1 MLRKRFRPSS
11 REEKDMFLKRLDIIG
26 FKSFADRIGVD
37 FVQGVTAVVG
47 PNGSGKSNI
56 TDAIRWVLGE
66 QSAKSL
72 RGSKM
77 EDIIFAG
84 SDTRKPLNYAEVTLT
99 LDNQD
104 EGLSIDYNE
113 VSVTRRVTRS
123 GDSEFLINKQ
133 PCRLKDI
140 IDLFMDSGLGRE
152 AFSIISQGKVEEI
165 LNSKAEDRR
174 TIFEEAAGVLKYKN
188 RKKKAEAKLVETQDN
203 LNRVNDILHE
213 LEGQVEPLM
222 IQASMAKDYL
232 EKKEELEKI
241 EVALTVYD
249 IEDLHQKWTLFSEQL
264 SEHQEEEIKLSAKL
278 QVKEAKIEETRDH
291 IAALDESITDLQN
304 VLLHA
309 SEELEKLEGRKEV
322 LKERK
327 KNASQNRAQLEKN
340 INELTDKILS
350 LQTNREIQVELV
362 NKLTEQVNSLQFQLK
377 EKQEK
382 LALYTE
388 NIDEKIESLKSE
400 YIELL
405 NDQAGAKNELKYI
418 DQQLEQQEIKG
429 SRLDSENVKFIE
441 ERQIVKKKSVQVQT
455 ALAEVQKNLSDQV
468 TSFREKQRNLENVK
482 NNYQK
487 QEKTLYQAYQILQQA
502 KSRKEMLEEMEEDYS
517 GFFQGVKEV
526 LKARGKKLQ
535 GIEGAVAELVTVPK
549 EYETALET
557 ALGGALQHIVVDT
570 EQNARMAIQFLK
582 QNSFG
587 RATFLP
593 LSVIKGRLLS
603 SSQKDSIQN
612 HPSLVGTAVDL
623 VSFEPKYSEVISN
636 LLGNVVITKDLK
648 GANELAKILQYR
660 CRMVTLD
667 GDIVNPGGSMTGGAQ
682 KQKTSSLLTRKG
694 ELEDLKEKLVKM
706 SEQTINLENRVKSLK
721 EDVKTNE
728 HELEVMR
735 KLGEEL
741 RQEEQ
746 TLKGDLRE
754 AEFEAKNINDRLKIY
769 DLEKGHL
776 IEDQKEKTNRK
787 TELNEAIASFKEKL
801 ASLDVQIAKLTE
813 QKTNNISSKDTLT
826 KEITD
831 LKVEFAAKNEQFV
844 NTKERFTL
852 LTEEL
857 NESQDRLTLYKEDLM
872 LLSSEMEGSSSG
884 EVQLE
889 VAAKRKQQDKEET
902 ISLISSRRQERLQMH
917 STLEDAE
924 IEAKELKRLHRGM
937 VEVLKDEEVKINRL
951 DVELENKLAHLRE
964 EYLLSFDGAK
974 EQYPLTLP
982 VEEARKKVKLI
993 KLAIEELG
1001 SVNIGAIEE
1010 YDRVSE
1016 RYEFLNEQKND
1027 LQEAKDTLYQ
1037 VIDEMDSEMKKRFEQ
1052 TFNGIREHFEPVF
1065 RALFGG
1071 GRADLKLTNPE
1082 DLLNTGVEIVAQ
1094 PPGKKLQN
1102 LGLLS
1107 GGERALTAIALLFSI
1122 LKVRPVPFCILDEVE
1137 AALDEANVF
1146 RFSQYLKRFSSE
1158 TQFIVITHRKGT
1170 MEEADV
1176 LYGVTMQESG
1186 VSKLVSVRLEDTKEL
1201 VET

>member
-1 MLRKRFRPSS
+1 
-11 REEKDMFLKRLDIIG
+11 MFLKRLDIIG
-26 FKSFADRIGVD
+26 FKSFAERIGVD

-84 SDTRKPLNYAEVTLT
+84 SDSRKPLNYAEVTLT

-104 EGLSIDYNE
+104 EGLAIDYNE
-113 VSVTRRVTRS
+113 VSVTRRVTRA
-123 GDSEFLINKQ
+123 GDSEYLINKQ

-203 LNRVNDILHE
+203 LNRVNDILYE
-213 LEGQVEPLM
+213 LEGQVEPLK
-222 IQASMAKDYL
+222 IQASLAKDYL
-232 EKKEELEKI
+232 EKKEELEQI

-249 IEDLHQKWTLFSEQL
+249 IEDLHLKWTHLSEQL
-264 SEHQEEEIKLSAKL
+264 AEHQQEEIKLSAQL

-309 SEELEKLEGRKEV
+309 SEELEKLEGRKDV

-327 KNASQNRAQLEKN
+327 KNASQNRAQLEKS
-340 INELTDKILS
+340 IAELTDKISHLKRNKEN
-350 LQTNREIQVELV
+350 QADLV
-362 NKLTEQVNSLQFQLK
+362 DKLTDQVNTLQSQLK
-377 EKQEK
+377 DKQGK
-382 LALYTE
+382 LALFTE
-388 NIDEKIESLKSE
+388 NIEEKIETLKSE

-418 DQQLEQQEIKG
+418 DQQLEQQETKS
-429 SRLDSENVKFIE
+429 SRLDSENVKFLE
-441 ERQIVKKKSVQVQT
+441 ERQIAHNKMLQVQT
-455 ALAEVQKNLSDQV
+455 ALEEVQKSLSNQV
-468 TSFREKQRNLENVK
+468 TSFREKQRKLENVQ

-526 LKARGKKLQ
+526 LKARGKKLH

-549 EYETALET
+549 EYGTALET

-570 EQNARMAIQFLK
+570 EQNARIAIQFLK

-603 SSQKDSIQN
+603 SSQLSSIQN
-612 HPSLVGTAVDL
+612 HPSLVGSAVDL
-623 VSFEPKYSEVISN
+623 VSFDPKYSEVISN

-694 ELEDLKEKLVKM
+694 ELEELKEKLIIM
-706 SEQTINLENRVKSLK
+706 SEKTSSLESHVKALK
-721 EDVKTNE
+721 EDVKT
-728 HELEVMR
+728 HELELETMR
-735 KLGEEL
+735 RFGEEL
-741 RQEEQ
+741 RQQEQ

-769 DLEKGHL
+769 DLEKGQL
-776 IEDQKEKTNRK
+776 AEEQKTIVTRKAELKEAIDSYKEK
-787 TELNEAIASFKEKL
+787 IAF
-801 ASLDVQIAKLTE
+801 LDVQIAKLTE
-813 QKTNNISSKDTLT
+813 QKTNDISSKETLT

-844 NTKERFTL
+844 NARERL
-852 LTEEL
+852 AMIVEEL
-857 NESQDRLTLYKEDLM
+857 NESQGRFTLYKEDLM
-872 LLSSEMEGSSSG
+872 LLTSEMEGSTSG
-884 EVQLE
+884 EEQLE
-889 VAAKRKQQDKEET
+889 AAAKRKQQDKEET

-917 STLEDAE
+917 AALEDAE
-924 IEAKELKRLHRGM
+924 IEAKEIKRLHKGM

-951 DVELENKLAHLRE
+951 DVELETKLAHLRE
-964 EYLLSFDGAK
+964 EYLLSFEGAK
-974 EQYPLTLP
+974 EQYPLGLP

-993 KLAIEELG
+993 KLAIDELG

-1010 YDRVSE
+1010 YERVSE

-1037 VIDEMDSEMKKRFEQ
+1037 VIDEMDTEMKKRFEQ
-1052 TFNGIREHFEPVF
+1052 TFYGIREQFEPVF

-1071 GRADLKLTNPE
+1071 GRADLRLTHPD

-1176 LYGVTMQESG
+1176 LYGITMQESG

>member
-1 MLRKRFRPSS
+1 
-11 REEKDMFLKRLDIIG
+11 MFLKRLDIIG
-26 FKSFADRIGVD
+26 FKSFADRIGVE
-37 FVQGVTAVVG
+37 FVPGVTAVVG

-84 SDTRKPLNYAEVTLT
+84 SDSRKALNYAEVTLT

-104 EGLSIDYNE
+104 QGLSIDYNE
-113 VSVTRRVTRS
+113 VSVTRRVSRS
-123 GDSEFLINKQ
+123 GESDFLINKQ
-133 PCRLKDI
+133 ACRLKDI
-140 IDLFMDSGLGRE
+140 IDLFMDSGLGKE

-188 RKKKAEAKLVETQDN
+188 RKKKAEAKLLETQEN

-213 LEGQVEPLM
+213 LEGQVEPLK
-222 IQASMAKDYL
+222 IQSSMAKDFL

-241 EVALTVYD
+241 EVALTVYE
-249 IEDLHQKWTLFSEQL
+249 IEDLHQKWEKL
-264 SEHQEEEIKLSAKL
+264 SVLIGEHQQEELKLSAQAQK
-278 QVKEAKIEETRDH
+278 KEAKIEETRDH
-291 IAALDESITDLQN
+291 LTALDESVSDLQN

-327 KNASQNRAQLEKN
+327 KNASQNKEQLEKN
-340 INELTDKILS
+340 IYELTEKIRL
-350 LQTNREIQVELV
+350 LKNNRDTQAEAVKVLGEQA
-362 NKLTEQVNSLQFQLK
+362 NKLQVLLK

-382 LALYTE
+382 LQLYSE
-388 NIDEKIESLKSE
+388 NMDEKIDSLKSE

-418 DQQLEQQEIKG
+418 EQQLESQERK
-429 SRLDSENVKFIE
+429 STRLDTENDKFIQ
-441 ERQIVKKKSVQVQT
+441 ERQNAQNKKAHIQLALEGIQQRLAQQVIT
-455 ALAEVQKNLSDQV
+455 
-468 TSFREKQRNLENVK
+468 FREQQRKLETLK
-482 NNYQK
+482 TNYEK
-487 QEKTLYQAYQILQQA
+487 QEKTLYQAYQLLQQA
-502 KSRKEMLEEMEEDYS
+502 KSRKEMLEELEEDYS

-526 LKARGKKLQ
+526 LKARGKNLN

-557 ALGGALQHIVVDT
+557 AFGGALQHIVVDN
-570 EQNARMAIQFLK
+570 EQNARMAIQYLK

-593 LSVIKGRLLS
+593 LSVIKGRPLS
-603 SSQKDSIQN
+603 AAQLSTIQN
-612 HPSLVGTAVDL
+612 HPSLIGTAVSL
-623 VSFEPKYSEVISN
+623 VKFEQKYSEIMNN

-660 CRMVTLD
+660 VRLVTID
-667 GDIVNPGGSMTGGAQ
+667 GDIVNPGGSMTGGAI

-694 ELEDLKEKLVKM
+694 ELEDLKEKLVIMNDKTA
-706 SEQTINLENRVKSLK
+706 SLETKVKSLK
-721 EDVKTNE
+721 EDVQKEESQQENMRKDGE
-728 HELEVMR
+728 KLRLEEQALKGELHHSELE
-735 KLGEEL
+735 E
-741 RQEEQ
+741 
-746 TLKGDLRE
+746 
-754 AEFEAKNINDRLKIY
+754 KNINDRLAIY
-769 DLEKGHL
+769 DLEKGQFSEEQETL
-776 IEDQKEKTNRK
+776 VKRKLELSNAMEIYKED
-787 TELNEAIASFKEKL
+787 IAV
-801 ASLDVQIAKLTE
+801 LDGQIVKLTE
-813 QKTNNISSKDTLT
+813 QKTSDLTSKEVLINEIS
-826 KEITD
+826 D
-831 LKVEFAAKNEQFV
+831 LKVEFASKNEQFL
-844 NTKERFTL
+844 NTKERYRL
-852 LTEEL
+852 L
-857 NESQDRLTLYKEDLM
+857 KEDLAESGQRLSIFTEDLQ
-872 LLSSEMEGSSSG
+872 LLSSEMTTSSSG
-884 EVQLE
+884 EEQLE
-889 VAAKRKQQDKEET
+889 AAAKRKQQDKEET
-902 ISLISSRRQERLQMH
+902 IKLISSRRQERLELQG
-917 STLEDAE
+917 TLEDAE
-924 IEAKELKRLHRGM
+924 LEAKELKRLHKGM

-951 DVELENKLAHLRE
+951 DVELENRLAQLRE
-964 EYLLSFDGAK
+964 EYLLSFEGAK
-974 EQYPLTLP
+974 EQFPLTIS

-993 KLAIEELG
+993 KLAIDELG
-1001 SVNIGAIEE
+1001 NVNLGAIEE
-1010 YDRVSE
+1010 YERVFE
-1016 RYEFLNEQKND
+1016 RYEFLNEQRND
-1027 LQEAKDTLYQ
+1027 LQEAKDTLFQ
-1037 VIDEMDSEMKKRFEQ
+1037 VIEEMDAEMKKRFQQ
-1052 TFNGIREHFEPVF
+1052 TFEGIREHFEPVF

-1071 GRADLKLTNPE
+1071 GRADLRLTEPE

-1137 AALDEANVF
+1137 AALDEANVH
-1146 RFSQYLKRFSSE
+1146 RFSQYLKRYSTE

-1186 VSKLVSVRLEDTKEL
+1186 VSKLVSVRLENTKEL
-1201 VET
+1201 IES

>member
-1 MLRKRFRPSS
+1 
-11 REEKDMFLKRLDIIG
+11 MFLKRLDIIG

-84 SDTRKPLNYAEVTLT
+84 SDTRKPLNFAEVTLT

-140 IDLFMDSGLGRE
+140 IELFMDSGLGRE

-213 LEGQVEPLM
+213 LEGQVEPLK

-249 IEDLHQKWTLFSEQL
+249 IEDLHQKWEKL
-264 SEHQEEEIKLSAKL
+264 SALLAEHQEEEIKLSAQL
-278 QVKEAKIEETRDH
+278 QLKEAKIEETRDH

-327 KNASQNRAQLEKN
+327 KNASQNRGQLEKN
-340 INELTDKILS
+340 IAELTDKITQLKS
-350 LQTNREIQVELV
+350 NRDIQANLV
-362 NKLTEQVNSLQFQLK
+362 NKLTEQVNFLLKQLK
-377 EKQEK
+377 EKQDK
-382 LALYTE
+382 VALFTE

-405 NDQAGAKNELKYI
+405 NEQAGAKNELKYI
-418 DQQLEQQEIKG
+418 DQQLEQQEAKS
-429 SRLDSENVKFIE
+429 SRLDSENVKFLE
-441 ERQIVKKKSVQVQT
+441 ERQAAQKKMIQIQT
-455 ALAEVQKNLSDQV
+455 ALEEVQKKLADQV
-468 TSFREKQRNLENVK
+468 LNFREKQRKLENAK

-502 KSRKEMLEEMEEDYS
+502 KSRKELLEELQEDYS

-570 EQNARMAIQFLK
+570 EQNARVAIQYLK

-603 SSQKDSIQN
+603 SSQLSAIQN
-612 HPSLVGTAVDL
+612 HPSLVGSAVEL
-623 VSFEPKYSEVISN
+623 VSFDSKYAEVISN

-660 CRMVTLD
+660 CRLVTLD

-694 ELEDLKEKLVKM
+694 ELEELKEKLIVMNEKTSRLEEVVK
-706 SEQTINLENRVKSLK
+706 TLK
-721 EDVKTNE
+721 EDVKTL
-728 HELEVMR
+728 ELELESIR
-735 KLGEEL
+735 KYGEEI
-741 RQEEQ
+741 RGEEQ
-746 TLKGDLRE
+746 TLKGDIRE
-754 AEFEAKNINDRLKIY
+754 AEFEAKNINDRLTIY
-769 DLEKGHL
+769 DLEKGQFIEEQKTFKTRKSEL
-776 IEDQKEKTNRK
+776 I
-787 TELNEAIASFKEKL
+787 EAIASFKVQI
-801 ASLDVQIAKLTE
+801 ASLDSEIVKLTE
-813 QKTNNISSKDTLT
+813 QKTNDNSSKETLT
-826 KEITD
+826 TEITE
-831 LKVEFAAKNEQFV
+831 LKIEYAAKNEQFV
-844 NTKERFTL
+844 NTKERL
-852 LTEEL
+852 ALIVEELTESE
-857 NESQDRLTLYKEDLM
+857 ERLSLYKEDLM
-872 LLSSEMEGSSSG
+872 LLTSEMEGSTSG
-884 EVQLE
+884 EEQLE
-889 VAAKRKQQDKEET
+889 AAAKRKQLDKENT
-902 ISLISSRRQERLQMH
+902 ISLISSRRQERLNMH
-917 STLEDAE
+917 SALEDAE
-924 IEAKELKRLHRGM
+924 IEAKEIKRLHKGM

-964 EYLLSFDGAK
+964 EYLLSFEGAK

-982 VEEARKKVKLI
+982 LEEARKKVKLI
-993 KLAIEELG
+993 KLAIDELG

-1010 YDRVSE
+1010 YERVSE

-1037 VIDEMDSEMKKRFEQ
+1037 VIDEMDIEMKKRFEV
-1052 TFNGIREHFEPVF
+1052 TFYGIREHFEPVF

-1146 RFSQYLKRFSSE
+1146 RFSQYLKRFSVE

>member
-1 MLRKRFRPSS
+1 
-11 REEKDMFLKRLDIIG
+11 MFLKRLDIIG
-26 FKSFADRIGVD
+26 FKSFADRIGID

-84 SDTRKPLNYAEVTLT
+84 SDSRKPLNYAEVTLT
-99 LDNQD
+99 LDNQN
-104 EGLSIDYNE
+104 EGLAIDYNE
-113 VSVTRRVTRS
+113 VSVTRRVTRA

-188 RKKKAEAKLVETQDN
+188 RKKKAEVKLVETQDN

-213 LEGQVEPLM
+213 LEGQVEPLK

-232 EKKEELEKI
+232 EKKEELEKF
-241 EVALTVYD
+241 EVSLTVYD
-249 IEDLHQKWTLFSEQL
+249 IEDLHQKWEKLSTQLTEHQQEEIQL
-264 SEHQEEEIKLSAKL
+264 SAQL
-278 QVKEAKIEETRDH
+278 QVREAKIEETRDH
-291 IAALDESITDLQN
+291 IAGLDNSITDLQN
-304 VLLHA
+304 ALLYA

-327 KNASQNRAQLEKN
+327 KNASQNRAQLEKS
-340 INELTDKILS
+340 IAELTDKITQLKS
-350 LQTNREIQVELV
+350 NRGIQTNLV
-362 NKLTEQVNSLQFQLK
+362 KKLTEQVNDLLKQLK
-377 EKQEK
+377 EKQAK
-382 LALYTE
+382 AALFTE
-388 NIDEKIESLKSE
+388 NIEEKIESLKSE

-405 NDQAGAKNELKYI
+405 NEQAGAKNELKYV
-418 DQQLEQQEIKG
+418 DQQLEQQATKS
-429 SRLDSENVKFIE
+429 SRLDSENVKFLE
-441 ERQIVKKKSVQVQT
+441 ERKVAQKKTLQIQT
-455 ALAEVQKNLSDQV
+455 SLEEVQEKLADQV
-468 TSFREKQRNLENVK
+468 LQFREKQRKLENAK
-482 NNYQK
+482 NHYQK
-487 QEKTLYQAYQILQQA
+487 QETTLYQAYQILQQA
-502 KSRKEMLEEMEEDYS
+502 KSRKDMLEELEEDYS

-526 LKARGKKLQ
+526 LKARAKRLH
-535 GIEGAVAELVTVPK
+535 GIEGAVAELITVPK

-557 ALGGALQHIVVDT
+557 ALGGTLQHIVVDT
-570 EQNARMAIQFLK
+570 EENARIAIQFLK

-593 LSVIKGRLLS
+593 ISVIKGRSLA
-603 SSQKDSIQN
+603 SSQLLSIQN
-612 HPSLVGTAVDL
+612 HPSLIGCAVEL
-623 VSFEPKYSEVISN
+623 VSFDSKYAEVIRN
-636 LLGNVVITKDLK
+636 LLGNVIITKDLK

-660 CRMVTLD
+660 CRIVTLD

-682 KQKTSSLLTRKG
+682 KQKSSSLLTRKG
-694 ELEDLKEKLVKM
+694 ELEELKGKLIVM
-706 SEQTINLENRVKSLK
+706 SNQASSLETHVKSLK
-721 EDVKTNE
+721 EEIKTQE
-728 HELEVMR
+728 QELETMR

-741 RQEEQ
+741 RLDEQ
-746 TLKGDLRE
+746 ALKGDLRE
-754 AEFEAKNINDRLKIY
+754 AEFEAKNINDRLTIY
-769 DLEKGHL
+769 DLEKGQF
-776 IEDQKEKTNRK
+776 IEEQQSLTKRK
-787 TELNEAIASFKEKL
+787 GELVAAIASFKVDIS
-801 ASLDVQIAKLTE
+801 SLDSQIAKLTE
-813 QKTNNISSKDTLT
+813 QKTLDNSTKETLT

-831 LKVEFAAKNEQFV
+831 LKVEFAAKNAQFV
-844 NTKERFTL
+844 NTKERFAL
-852 LTEEL
+852 VDEELTESE
-857 NESQDRLTLYKEDLM
+857 ERLALYTEDLM
-872 LLSSEMEGSSSG
+872 LLTSEMEGSTSG
-884 EVQLE
+884 EEQLAA
-889 VAAKRKQQDKEET
+889 AAKQKLQDKEDT
-902 ISLISSRRQERLQMH
+902 IALISARRQERLNLL
-917 STLEDAE
+917 SSLETAE
-924 IEAKELKRLHRGM
+924 VEAKEIKRLHKGM

-993 KLAIEELG
+993 KLAIDELG

-1010 YDRVSE
+1010 YERVSE
-1016 RYEFLNEQKND
+1016 RYEFLNEQKTD

-1037 VIDEMDSEMKKRFEQ
+1037 VIDEMDTEMKKRFEQ
-1052 TFNGIREHFEPVF
+1052 TFTGIREHFEPVF

-1146 RFSQYLKRFSSE
+1146 RFSQYLKKFSVE

-1176 LYGVTMQESG
+1176 LYGVTMPESG
-1186 VSKLVSVRLEDTKEL
+1186 VSKLVSVRLEETKEL

>member
-1 MLRKRFRPSS
+1 MY
-11 REEKDMFLKRLDIIG
+11 LKRLDIIG
-26 FKSFADRIGVD
+26 FKSFAERIGVD
-37 FVQGVTAVVG
+37 FVPGVTAVVG

-104 EGLSIDYNE
+104 ERLAIDYNE

-188 RKKKAEAKLVETQDN
+188 RKKKAEVKLSETQEN

-213 LEGQVEPLM
+213 LESQVEPLK
-222 IQASMAKDYL
+222 IQASIAKDYL

-249 IEDLHQKWTLFSEQL
+249 IEDLHQKWESLSHQL
-264 SEHQEEEIKLSAKL
+264 EVHQQEEINLASTL
-278 QVKEAKIEETRDH
+278 QIKEAKIEETRDH
-291 IAALDESITDLQN
+291 IAALDESINDLQN
-304 VLLHA
+304 VLLYA

-327 KNASQNRAQLEKN
+327 KNASQNRVQLEKN
-340 INELTDKILS
+340 IAEFTEKINQLKG
-350 LQTNREIQVELV
+350 NRESQEELFDQLK
-362 NKLTEQVNSLQFQLK
+362 NQVNALQDLLK

-382 LALYTE
+382 LTLFSE
-388 NIDEKIESLKSE
+388 NIDEKIESLKGE

-405 NDQAGAKNELKYI
+405 NEQAGAKNESKYI
-418 DQQLEQQEIKG
+418 DQQLEQQERK
-429 SRLDSENVKFIE
+429 STRLDSENERFIE
-441 ERQIVKKKSVQVQT
+441 ERRLAHAKKQQIQ
-455 ALAEVQKNLSDQV
+455 LA
-468 TSFREKQRNLENVK
+468 LENVQKKLADQVVEFREQQRKLENIK

-502 KSRKEMLEEMEEDYS
+502 KSRKEMLEEMEEDFS
-517 GFFQGVKEV
+517 GFFQGVKEI
-526 LKARGKKLQ
+526 LKARGQKLH

-570 EQNARMAIQFLK
+570 EQNARLAIQYLK
-582 QNSFG
+582 QNSYG

-593 LSVIKGRLLS
+593 LSVIKGRPLS
-603 SSQKDSIQN
+603 TAQLSAIQN
-612 HPSLVGTAVDL
+612 HPSLVGSAVSL
-623 VSFEPKYSEVISN
+623 VKYEGKYEEVIQN
-636 LLGNVVITKDLK
+636 LLGNVVVTKDLK

-660 CRMVTLD
+660 CRLVTLD
-667 GDIVNPGGSMTGGAQ
+667 GDIVNPGGSMTGGAV
-682 KQKTSSLLTRKG
+682 KQKTTSLLSRKG
-694 ELEDLKEKLVKM
+694 ELEELKEKLAVMDEKTAAIE
-706 SEQTINLENRVKSLK
+706 SQVKSLK
-721 EDVKTNE
+721 ESVALNE
-728 HELEVMR
+728 QDLEQKR
-735 KLGEEL
+735 KSGEEL
-741 RQEEQ
+741 RLSEQ
-746 TLKGDLRE
+746 SLKGDLRE
-754 AEFEAKNINDRLKIY
+754 AEIEEKNINDRLAIY
-769 DLEKGHL
+769 DQEKGQFSEEHQSL
-776 IEDQKEKTNRK
+776 TTR
-787 TELNEAIASFKEKL
+787 KEKL
-801 ASLDVQIAKLTE
+801 LEELELFKAKIASLDEEIVKLTE
-813 QKTNNISSKDTLT
+813 QRSSNLTSKETLT
-826 KEITD
+826 KEIND
-831 LKVEFAAKNEQFV
+831 LKVEFASKNEQFI
-844 NTKERFTL
+844 NSKERFSL
-852 LTEEL
+852 IKAELEES
-857 NESQDRLTLYKEDLM
+857 EQKLTLYTEDLQ
-872 LLSSEMEGSSSG
+872 LLISEMEGSTSG
-884 EVQLE
+884 EQQLE
-889 VAAKRKQQDKEET
+889 LAAKQKQQDKEET
-902 ISLISSRRQERLQMH
+902 IKLISSRRQERMQMQ
-917 STLEDAE
+917 SALENAE
-924 IEAKELKRLHRGM
+924 IEAKEIKRLHKGM
-937 VEVLKDEEVKINRL
+937 IEVLKDEEVKINRL
-951 DVELENKLAHLRE
+951 DVELETRLAHLRE
-964 EYLLSFDGAK
+964 EYLLSFEGAK
-974 EQYPLTLP
+974 EQYPLTVP

-993 KLAIEELG
+993 KLAIDELG
-1001 SVNIGAIEE
+1001 NVNIGAIEE
-1010 YDRVSE
+1010 YERVSE
-1016 RYEFLNEQKND
+1016 RYEFLNEQKTD
-1027 LQEAKDTLYQ
+1027 LQEAKDTLFQ
-1037 VIDEMDSEMKKRFEQ
+1037 VIEEMDTEMKRRFEL

-1201 VET
+1201 VES

>member
-1 MLRKRFRPSS
+1 
-11 REEKDMFLKRLDIIG
+11 MFLKRLDIIG
-26 FKSFADRIGVD
+26 FKSFADRIGMD

-66 QSAKSL
+66 QSVKSL

-84 SDTRKPLNYAEVTLT
+84 SDSRKALNYAEVTLT

-104 EGLSIDYNE
+104 EGLAIDYNE

-213 LEGQVEPLM
+213 LEGQVEPLK

-232 EKKEELEKI
+232 EKKDELEKF

-249 IEDLHQKWTLFSEQL
+249 IEDLHQKWEKLSAQL
-264 SEHQEEEIKLSAKL
+264 SEHQQEEIKLSAQL
-278 QVKEAKIEETRDH
+278 QLKEAKIEETRSQ
-291 IAALDESITDLQN
+291 IATLDKSISELQN

-327 KNASQNRAQLEKN
+327 KNASQNRGQLEKS
-340 INELTDKILS
+340 IEELTDKITHLKNNRKMLS
-350 LQTNREIQVELV
+350 DQVS
-362 NKLTEQVNSLQFQLK
+362 KLTEQVNSLQSLIK

-382 LALYTE
+382 LALFTE

-400 YIELL
+400 FIEQL
-405 NDQAGAKNELKYI
+405 NEQAGAKNELKYI
-418 DQQLEQQEIKG
+418 DQQLEQQEKKS
-429 SRLDSENVKFIE
+429 SRLDSENEKFIE
-441 ERQIVKKKSVQVQT
+441 ERHSVQSKMFQVQT
-455 ALAEVQKNLSDQV
+455 ALEEVQKSLSDQV
-468 TSFREKQRNLENVK
+468 TSFREKQRKLENAK
-482 NNYQK
+482 NHYQK
-487 QEKTLYQAYQILQQA
+487 QETTLYQAYQILQQA
-502 KSRKEMLEEMEEDYS
+502 KSRKELLEEMEEDYS

-526 LKARGKKLQ
+526 LKARAKKLQ
-535 GIEGAVAELVTVPK
+535 GIEGAVAELITVPK
-549 EYETALET
+549 EYETAIET
-557 ALGGALQHIVVDT
+557 ALGAALQHIVVDT
-570 EQNARMAIQFLK
+570 EVNARKAIQFLK
-582 QNSFG
+582 QNAFG

-603 SSQKDSIQN
+603 SSQVAAIQN
-612 HPSLVGTAVDL
+612 HPLLVGSAVDL
-623 VSFEPKYSEVISN
+623 VSFDSKYADVIGS
-636 LLGNVVITKDLK
+636 LLGNVVITRDLK

-660 CRMVTLD
+660 CRLVTLD

-694 ELEDLKEKLVKM
+694 ELEDLKEKVIVM
-706 SEQTINLENRVKSLK
+706 SEKTSNLESLVKSLK
-721 EDVKTNE
+721 EDVKTQE
-728 HELEVMR
+728 QELEAMR
-735 KLGEEL
+735 KSGEEL
-741 RQEEQ
+741 RQDERM
-746 TLKGDLRE
+746 LNGDQRE
-754 AEFEAKNINDRLKIY
+754 AEFEAKSINDRLKMY
-769 DLEKGHL
+769 DLEKGQL
-776 IEDQKEKTNRK
+776 NEEQKTLTNRK
-787 TELNEAIASFKEKL
+787 SYLFQSMENFKEKI
-801 ASLDVQIAKLTE
+801 ASLDHQIAELTK
-813 QKTNNISSKDTLT
+813 QKTNDLSSKETLT
-826 KEITD
+826 KELTD
-831 LKVEFAAKNEQFV
+831 LKVEFAAKNEQFF
-844 NTKERFTL
+844 NTKERL
-852 LTEEL
+852 ALIDEEVQ
-857 NESQDRLTLYKEDLM
+857 ESEERLALYREDLM
-872 LLSSEMEGSSSG
+872 LLTSEMAGSTSG
-884 EVQLE
+884 EEQLA
-889 VAAKRKQQDKEET
+889 VIARKRQQDKEET
-902 ISLISSRRQERLQMH
+902 IVLISSRRQERVQLH
-917 STLEDAE
+917 SVLEDTE
-924 IEAKELKRLHRGM
+924 MEAKELKRLHKGM

-964 EYLLSFDGAK
+964 EYLLSFAGAK

-993 KLAIEELG
+993 KLAIDELG

-1010 YDRVSE
+1010 YERVSE
-1016 RYEFLNEQKND
+1016 RYEFLNEQKTD

-1037 VIDEMDSEMKKRFEQ
+1037 VIDEMDIEMKKRFEQ
-1052 TFNGIREHFEPVF
+1052 TFTGIREHFEPVF

-1071 GRADLKLTNPE
+1071 GRADLKLTHPE

-1146 RFSQYLKRFSSE
+1146 RFSQYLKRFSAE

-1176 LYGVTMQESG
+1176 LYGVTMPESG

>member
-1 MLRKRFRPSS
+1 
-11 REEKDMFLKRLDIIG
+11 MFLKRLDIIG

-37 FVQGVTAVVG
+37 FVPGVTAVVG

-84 SDTRKPLNYAEVTLT
+84 SDSRKALNYAEVTLT

-104 EGLSIDYNE
+104 QGLSIDYNE
-113 VSVTRRVTRS
+113 VSVTRRVSRS
-123 GDSEFLINKQ
+123 GESEFLINKQ
-133 PCRLKDI
+133 ACRLKDI

-188 RKKKAEAKLVETQDN
+188 RKKKAEAKLMETQEN

-213 LEGQVEPLM
+213 LEGQVEPLK
-222 IQASMAKDYL
+222 IQSSMAKDYL

-241 EVALTVYD
+241 EVALTVYE
-249 IEDLHQKWTLFSEQL
+249 IEDLHQKWEMLTKQL
-264 SEHQEEEIKLSAKL
+264 GEHQQEELTLSARL
-278 QVKEAKIEETRDH
+278 QKKEAQIEETRDH
-291 IAALDESITDLQN
+291 LTALDESISDLQN

-327 KNASQNRAQLEKN
+327 KNASQNKEQLEKN
-340 INELTDKILS
+340 ITDLTEKLRT
-350 LQTNREIQVELV
+350 LKNNRETQAESVKALGEQAK
-362 NKLTEQVNSLQFQLK
+362 KLQAMLK
-377 EKQEK
+377 DKQDK
-382 LALYTE
+382 LLLYTE
-388 NIDEKIESLKSE
+388 NIDEKIDSLKSE

-418 DQQLEQQEIKG
+418 EQQLEAQGRKS
-429 SRLDSENVKFIE
+429 SRLDAENEKFIQD
-441 ERQIVKKKSVQVQT
+441 RQIAQTKKFEIQQ
-455 ALAEVQKNLSDQV
+455 ALEEIQKKLADQV
-468 TSFREKQRNLENVK
+468 VAFREQQRNFESLK
-482 NNYQK
+482 TNYEK

-502 KSRKEMLEEMEEDYS
+502 KSRKEMLEELEEDYS

-526 LKARGKKLQ
+526 LKARGKNLN
-535 GIEGAVAELVTVPK
+535 GIEGAVAELVAVPK

-557 ALGGALQHIVVDT
+557 AFGGALQHIVVDT
-570 EQNARMAIQFLK
+570 EQNARVAIQYLK
-582 QNSFG
+582 QNSYG

-593 LSVIKGRLLS
+593 LSVIKGRPLS
-603 SSQKDSIQN
+603 SAQLSSIQN
-612 HPSLVGTAVDL
+612 HPSLIGPAVSL
-623 VSFEPKYSEVISN
+623 VKFEQKYAEVMNN

-660 CRMVTLD
+660 VRLVTID
-667 GDIVNPGGSMTGGAQ
+667 GDIVNPGGSMTGGAV

-694 ELEDLKEKLVKM
+694 ELEDLKEKLVFMNDKTV
-706 SEQTINLENRVKSLK
+706 SLEATVKTLK
-721 EDVKTNE
+721 EDIQKDQFQ
-728 HELEVMR
+728 LEDMR
-735 KLGEEL
+735 KDGEEL
-741 RQEEQ
+741 RLAEQ
-746 TLKGDLRE
+746 SLKGDLLH
-754 AEFEAKNINDRLKIY
+754 AELEEKNINDRLAIY
-769 DLEKGHL
+769 DLEKGQFT
-776 IEDQKEKTNRK
+776 EDQETLLKRK
-787 TELNEAIASFKEKL
+787 QELSKAMETYIADI
-801 ASLDVQIAKLTE
+801 AALDDQIVKLTQ
-813 QKTNNISSKDTLT
+813 QKTSDLTSKETLT
-826 KEITD
+826 NEISD
-831 LKVEFAAKNEQFV
+831 LKVEFASKNEQFL
-844 NTKERFTL
+844 NSKERL
-852 LTEEL
+852 ALIKDDL
-857 NESQDRLTLYKEDLM
+857 VESEHRLTIYTEDLQ
-872 LLSSEMEGSSSG
+872 LLSSEMTNSSSG
-884 EVQLE
+884 EEQLDA
-889 VAAKRKQQDKEET
+889 AAKRKQQDKEET
-902 ISLISSRRQERLQMH
+902 IKLISSRRQERLELQ
-917 STLEDAE
+917 TVLEDSE
-924 IEAKELKRLHRGM
+924 IEAKELKRLHKGM
-937 VEVLKDEEVKINRL
+937 VEVLKDEDVKINRL
-951 DVELENKLAHLRE
+951 DVELENRLAHLRE
-964 EYLLSFDGAK
+964 EYLLSFEGAK
-974 EQYPLTLP
+974 EQFPLTIP
-982 VEEARKKVKLI
+982 VDEARKKVKLI
-993 KLAIEELG
+993 KLAIDELG
-1001 SVNIGAIEE
+1001 NVNLGAIEE
-1010 YDRVSE
+1010 YDRVFE
-1016 RYEFLNEQKND
+1016 RYEFLNEQRTD
-1027 LQEAKDTLYQ
+1027 LQEAKDTLFQ
-1037 VIDEMDSEMKKRFEQ
+1037 VIEEMDEEMKKRFQQ
-1052 TFNGIREHFEPVF
+1052 TFEGIREHFAPVF

-1071 GRADLKLTNPE
+1071 GRADLRLTEPV

-1137 AALDEANVF
+1137 AALDEANVH
-1146 RFSQYLKRFSSE
+1146 RFSQYLKRYSTE

-1201 VET
+1201 VES

>member
-1 MLRKRFRPSS
+1 
-11 REEKDMFLKRLDIIG
+11 MFLKRLDIIG

-188 RKKKAEAKLVETQDN
+188 RKKKAESKLVETQEN

-213 LEGQVEPLM
+213 LEGQVEPLK
-222 IQASMAKDYL
+222 IQASIAKDYL

-249 IEDLHQKWTLFSEQL
+249 IEDLHQKWTRFSQQL
-264 SEHQEEEIKLSAKL
+264 AEHQQEEIKLSAQL

-327 KNASQNRAQLEKN
+327 KNASQNKGQLEKS
-340 INELTDKILS
+340 IAELTEKIIQL
-350 LQTNREIQVELV
+350 NRNKDIQSELV
-362 NKLTEQVNSLQFQLK
+362 EKLTVQVNSLQKELK
-377 EKQEK
+377 EKQES
-382 LALYTE
+382 LSLFTE
-388 NIDEKIESLKSE
+388 NIEEKIEFLKSE

-405 NDQAGAKNELKYI
+405 NDQAGAANELKYI
-418 DQQLEQQEIKG
+418 DQQIEQLERK
-429 SRLDSENVKFIE
+429 STRLDSENVKFIE
-441 ERQIVKKKSVQVQT
+441 ERHIAQKKLTEIQT
-455 ALAEVQKNLSDQV
+455 GLEKVQKSLSDQV
-468 TSFREKQRNLENVK
+468 TSFRGKQRKLENAQ

-487 QEKTLYQAYQILQQA
+487 QEKTLYQAYQLLQQA
-502 KSRKEMLEEMEEDYS
+502 KSRKDMLEEMEEDFS

-557 ALGGALQHIVVDT
+557 ALGGALQHVVVDT

-593 LSVIKGRLLS
+593 ISVIKGRMLS
-603 SSQKDSIQN
+603 SSQLTSIQN
-612 HPSLVGTAVDL
+612 HPSLVGSAVEL
-623 VSFEPKYSEVISN
+623 VSFDTKYTEVISN

-660 CRMVTLD
+660 CRLVTLD

-694 ELEDLKEKLVKM
+694 ELEDLKEKLAVMTEKTT
-706 SEQTINLENRVKSLK
+706 SLESLVKSLK

-728 HELEVMR
+728 HELEKMR
-735 KLGEEL
+735 RAGEEL
-741 RQEEQ
+741 RLEEQ

-754 AEFEAKNINDRLKIY
+754 AEFEVKNINDRLAIY
-769 DLEKGHL
+769 DLEKGQL
-776 IEDQKEKTNRK
+776 IEEQKTLTNRK
-787 TELNEAIASFKEKL
+787 GELSEAIASFKEKITF
-801 ASLDVQIAKLTE
+801 LDNQIAELTE
-813 QKTNNISSKDTLT
+813 QKTNDLTSKETLT

-831 LKVEFAAKNEQFV
+831 LKVEFAAKNEQFS
-844 NTKERFTL
+844 NTKERFAL
-852 LTEEL
+852 ILEEL
-857 NESQDRLTLYKEDLM
+857 NDSKERLALSTEDLM
-872 LLSSEMEGSSSG
+872 LLTSEMEGSTSG
-884 EVQLE
+884 EEQLE

-902 ISLISSRRQERLQMH
+902 ISLISHRRQERLQMY
-917 STLEDAE
+917 SALEDAE
-924 IEAKELKRLHRGM
+924 LEAKELRRLHKGM

-964 EYLLSFDGAK
+964 EYLLSFEGAK

-982 VEEARKKVKLI
+982 VDEARKKVKLI

-1010 YDRVSE
+1010 YERVSE
-1016 RYEFLNEQKND
+1016 RYEFLHEQKED

-1037 VIDEMDSEMKKRFEQ
+1037 VIDEMDTEMKKRFEI

-1071 GRADLKLTNPE
+1071 GRADLKLTHPE

-1146 RFSQYLKRFSSE
+1146 RFSQYLKRFSTE

>member
-1 MLRKRFRPSS
+1 
-11 REEKDMFLKRLDIIG
+11 MFLKRLDVIG

-104 EGLSIDYNE
+104 EGLAIDYNE

-123 GDSEFLINKQ
+123 GDSEYLINKQ

-188 RKKKAEAKLVETQDN
+188 RKKKAEVKLLETQDN

-213 LEGQVEPLM
+213 LEGQVEPLK

-249 IEDLHQKWTLFSEQL
+249 IEDLHQKWTNLSRQL
-264 SEHQEEEIKLSAKL
+264 EEHQKEEIKLSAQL

-304 VLLHA
+304 VLLYA

-327 KNASQNRAQLEKN
+327 KNATQNRAQLEKSVT
-340 INELTDKILS
+340 ELADKISQLK
-350 LQTNREIQVELV
+350 TNRDIQSELV
-362 NKLTEQVNSLQFQLK
+362 NKLIQQVNFLQNQLK

-382 LALYTE
+382 LALFTE

-418 DQQLEQQEIKG
+418 DQQLEQQAAKS
-429 SRLDSENVKFIE
+429 SRLDSENVRFIE
-441 ERQIVKKKSVQVQT
+441 ERQKAQKRMLEIQS
-455 ALAEVQKNLSDQV
+455 ALEEVQNNLSNQV
-468 TSFREKQRNLENVK
+468 TTFREKQRKLENGK

-557 ALGGALQHIVVDT
+557 ALGGALQHIVVDN
-570 EQNARMAIQFLK
+570 EQNARMAITFLK

-593 LSVIKGRLLS
+593 LNVIKGRLLS
-603 SSQKDSIQN
+603 SSQRASIQN
-612 HPSLVGTAVDL
+612 HPSLVGSAVDL
-623 VSFEPKYSEVISN
+623 VSFDSKYADVISN

-660 CRMVTLD
+660 CRLVTLD

-694 ELEDLKEKLVKM
+694 ELEELKEKLIVM
-706 SEQTINLENRVKSLK
+706 SEKTSSLESLVKSLK
-721 EDVKTNE
+721 QEVKIQE
-728 HELEVMR
+728 QELEDMR
-735 KLGEEL
+735 KFGEIL
-741 RQEEQ
+741 RQDEQ

-754 AEFEAKNINDRLKIY
+754 AEFEAKNINDRLTMY
-769 DLEKGHL
+769 DLEKGQFV
-776 IEDQKEKTNRK
+776 EEQKTLTKRK
-787 TELNEAIASFKEKL
+787 NELFEAMDSFKLKI
-801 ASLDVQIAKLTE
+801 ASLDKQIAKFTE
-813 QKTNNISSKDTLT
+813 QKTNDISSKETLT

-831 LKVEFAAKNEQFV
+831 LKVEYAAKNEQFV
-844 NTKERFTL
+844 NTKERFAL
-852 LTEEL
+852 IVKELTESE
-857 NESQDRLTLYKEDLM
+857 ERHALYTEDLM
-872 LLSSEMEGSSSG
+872 LLTSEMEGSTSG
-884 EVQLE
+884 EEQLE

-902 ISLISSRRQERLQMH
+902 IALISSRRQERLHMH
-917 STLEDAE
+917 SALEDAE
-924 IEAKELKRLHRGM
+924 LEAKEIKRLHKGM

-964 EYLLSFDGAK
+964 EYLLSFEGAK
-974 EQYPLTLP
+974 EQYPLTMPL
-982 VEEARKKVKLI
+982 EEARKKVKLI
-993 KLAIEELG
+993 KLAIDELG

-1010 YDRVSE
+1010 YERISE
-1016 RYEFLNEQKND
+1016 RYLFLSEQKND

-1037 VIDEMDSEMKKRFEQ
+1037 VIDEMDIEMKKRFEQ
-1052 TFNGIREHFEPVF
+1052 TFTGIREHFEPVF

-1107 GGERALTAIALLFSI
+1107 GGERALTAIALLFAI

-1146 RFSQYLKRFSSE
+1146 RFSQYLKRFSAE

-1186 VSKLVSVRLEDTKEL
+1186 VSKLVSVRLEETKEL